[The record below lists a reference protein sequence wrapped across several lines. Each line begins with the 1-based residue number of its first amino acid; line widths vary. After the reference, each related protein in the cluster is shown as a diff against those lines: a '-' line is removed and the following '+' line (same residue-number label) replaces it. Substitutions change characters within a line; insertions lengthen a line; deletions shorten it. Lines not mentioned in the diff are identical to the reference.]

1 MSGFKEQ
8 VEADIADVFIDM
20 DEFADEHDINGTVVN
35 AVFQGLDTEEY
46 LTRPQYAQNL
56 EGITGQT
63 FVLHVKKSDLPD
75 TIVAQNVIYVDGEPY
90 RVNQTTDD
98 MGMLTMIL
106 EVETI

>member
-1 MSGFKEQ
+1 MSAFKEQ
-8 VEADIADVFIDM
+8 VEADIAEVFINT

-46 LTRPQYAQNL
+46 LSRAYAQNL

-75 TIVAQNVIYVDGEPY
+75 AIVAQNVIYVDGEPY

-98 MGMLTMIL
+98 MGLLTMVL

>member
-1 MSGFKEQ
+1 MSAFKEQ
-8 VEADIADVFIDM
+8 VEADIAEVFINT

-35 AVFQGLDTEEY
+35 AVFQELDTEEY
-46 LTRPQYAQNL
+46 LSRAYAQNL

-75 TIVAQNVIYVDGEPY
+75 AIVDQNVIYVDGEPY